1 MGGVNESE
9 EVGVA
14 EKCPGSLQGRL
25 SLSLTS
31 EPAAMTNHA
40 RQGGEC

>member
-1 MGGVNESE
+1 MNLRRWVWLKN
-9 EVGVA
+9 V
-14 EKCPGSLQGRL
+14 PGACRAVSL